1 MLRGKQDDEEDRQ
14 MNSVLANYAYD
25 LSGNLALFFGCFA
38 AIASLIQMFQIRAMQ
53 RQFGKLEARL
63 AELDGYSDEN
73 VTA

>member
-1 MLRGKQDDEEDRQ
+1 

-25 LSGNLALFFGCFA
+25 LSGNLALFFSCFA
-38 AIASLIQMFQIRAMQ
+38 VIASLIQMFQIRAMQ
-53 RQFGKLEARL
+53 RQFGKLEASL